1 MAEVEADVDAMPDRL
16 EPGDPQQIGEFWLS
30 GRLGAGGQ
38 GVVYDAYGPD
48 GGRVAIK
55 VLHGAEDSPGELE
68 RMAAE
73 ARAAQRVASFCTAR
87 ILQVRLEPPRPF
99 IVSEYIDGQSL
110 QAAVAGTGGRP
121 GRRFGGDDLH
131 RLGIG
136 IITALTTIHQARV
149 VHRDLKPGN
158 VMLGPDGPRLIDFGI
173 ARVLD
178 THSAT
183 GSGFAGTLRYMAP
196 EVYAGQRAGAEAD
209 VFAWGAI
216 MVFAATGEH
225 AFGGGTLPEIAHRI
239 RTHDPDLTAL
249 PDALRPLVASAL
261 AKDPLARPSARAIL
275 AALTRDPNEGADDL
289 DGLVAAGVAQAGPH
303 TRWEPGDPALG
314 KVAEDAYTALP
325 PRERDLVP
333 EVFLRCVVPGEDGSL
348 ATRPVPVAELAD
360 RQEQGES
367 QAMERV
373 VRAFH
378 PLLVVAGGQVVLARP
393 ALLRAWPRLRD
404 WVEDE
409 RAGLAAHHRLRQA
422 ARTWDDHGRRRG
434 DVLTGARLDEA
445 VHWATAGRRQSLNR
459 LERGLLDASTRAQ
472 TARARRV
479 RAVAVAMAVT
489 TVLSLAATGWAV
501 KAQRTTVQQRDIA
514 AARQL
519 AALSGQFG
527 AAAPDKAALLAVA
540 AQSIRETP
548 ESRAALLTL
557 VTKPARGVLSGY
569 KGDPV
574 AVAADRGGRLLA
586 IGNADGTVALWDVRA
601 HRQVGGFLRLL
612 TPSSGSLPLSVA
624 VSPDGRTL
632 AAAASEVTDTPRGEE
647 VKRAVR
653 LWDVRTR
660 RPLGDLPVTARPN
673 SLVFTP
679 DGKSVAV
686 DDGEGVALWDV
697 RTLSRRGPGVPHS
710 TNNNPDGFTV
720 IAPGAATVATGTVV
734 GGPGPTTLRVW
745 DLNTGRPRKSFPVKG
760 TAVALSPDGRTVVT
774 RETRDP
780 DQGEGFDVYLWD
792 TQTGRQRGGRIP
804 LPSGGEVGPFS
815 PDGRVVVIGTQL
827 WEAGGTHVGTIA
839 TDVGGLLGVAAFAG
853 ESTVVSL
860 DGDGSRKTVR
870 LWDVTVHQPDHRPFA
885 AGRRIGIPPGDE
897 GPQVQGASPDGRT
910 LITYDSESGGSFR
923 GWDVATGKEKAP
935 AVPMPADTAG
945 STGVS
950 RVVVAPDGKTFATG
964 NDYGQVRIWD
974 PAARRWFGTDGAHAG
989 SVSAMAF
996 SPDGRFLATGGGVQS
1011 QGTETSVD
1019 GKVHLWDMKKDALVT
1034 KEPLIATGSGE
1045 SDGVTALAFSPD
1057 GKTLAVGV
1065 DQTAQLWDVS
1075 GRKQRGRPISGLT
1088 TEVNALAFGPDNTTL
1103 AIGTTRTAVLW
1114 NVRDRRQVGT
1124 PLTGH
1129 TGRVTSLAF
1138 SPDGGTLATGG
1149 DDEVVK
1155 LWDTAG
1161 QSQIGAPLAGHT
1173 GPVTAL
1179 AFGRDAASLTTGD
1192 NAATVRRW
1200 NIAMPA
1206 NPAATACAIAGRTLT
1221 RAEWAQYVPPGIGYR
1236 DVCGTA

>member
-1 MAEVEADVDAMPDRL
+1 MAEVRTDVDAMADRL
-16 EPGDPQQIGEFWLS
+16 EPGDPQQIGEFWLA

-48 GGRVAIK
+48 GARVAIK
-55 VLHGAEDSPGELE
+55 VLHGAEDSPGELA

-110 QAAVAGTGGRP
+110 QSAVAGSGGRP

-136 IITALTTIHQARV
+136 IITALTTIHQAKV

-249 PDALRPLVASAL
+249 PDALRPLVAAAL
-261 AKDPLARPSARAIL
+261 AKDPLERPSARAIL
-275 AALTRDPNEGADDL
+275 AALTRDPHDGADDL
-289 DGLVAAGVAQAGPH
+289 DGLVAAGAAQAGPH

-314 KVAEDAYTALP
+314 MVAEDAYTALP

-348 ATRPVPVAELAD
+348 TTRPVQVPELAD
-360 RQEQGES
+360 RQDPDEA

-378 PLLVVAGGQVVLARP
+378 PLLVVTGGQVVLARP

-422 ARTWDDHGRRRG
+422 VRTWDDHGRRRG

-445 VHWATAGRRQSLNR
+445 VHWATAARRQSLNR

-472 TARARRV
+472 TARARRI
-479 RAVAVAMAVT
+479 RAVAVALAVT

-501 KAQRTTVQQRDIA
+501 KAQWETVRERDIA
-514 AARQL
+514 ASRQL

-527 AAAPDKAALLAVA
+527 GAAPDKAALLAVA

-548 ESRAALLTL
+548 ESRAALLTV
-557 VTKPARGVLSGY
+557 VTKPARDVLSGY

-601 HRQVGGFLRLL
+601 HRQVGGFLRLVP
-612 TPSSGSLPLSVA
+612 PSRGGLRLSVA
-624 VSPDGRTL
+624 LSPDGRTL
-632 AAAASEVTDTPRGEE
+632 AAAASEGTESEHDGE

-653 LWDVRTR
+653 LWDVRSR
-660 RPLGDLPVTARPN
+660 RPLGDLPVTPFPH
-673 SLVFTP
+673 SVVFTP
-679 DGKSVAV
+679 DGKGVAV
-686 DDGEGVALWDV
+686 DGGEGVALWDV
-697 RTLSRRGPGVPHS
+697 RTKRRRGPGIHPPAGGD
-710 TNNNPDGFTV
+710 PDGFTV
-720 IAPGAATVATGTVV
+720 IAPDAATVATGVQ
-734 GGPGPTTLRVW
+734 GPGPSTARLW
-745 DLNTGRPRKSFPVKG
+745 DLATGRPRKAFPVKG
-760 TAVALSPDGRTVVT
+760 KAVALSPDGRTVVT
-774 RETRDP
+774 QEIRD
-780 DQGEGFDVYLWD
+780 GEDEGYDVYLWD
-792 TQTGRQRGGRIP
+792 AQTGKQKGGRI
-804 LPSGGEVGPFS
+804 SMAGDGEVGPFS

-827 WEAGGTHVGTIA
+827 WETGGTHLGTIA
-839 TDVGGLLGVAAFAG
+839 TDAGGPLRVVAFAG
-853 ESTVVSL
+853 ERTVVSL

-870 LWDVTVHQPDHRPFA
+870 LWDVAVHQPDHRPFD
-885 AGRRIGIPPGDE
+885 AGRRAGLPPGE
-897 GPQVQGASPDGRT
+897 WPHAKGSSPDGRT
-910 LITYDSESGGSFR
+910 LVAFDSESGESPVFR
-923 GWDVATGKEKAP
+923 VWDVATGREKAP
-935 AVPMPADTAG
+935 PVPVPPETRL
-945 STGVS
+945 TGVS
-950 RVVVAPDGKTFATG
+950 RIVVAPDGKTFAIG
-964 NDYGQVRIWD
+964 NEYGEVGIWD
-974 PAARRWFGTDGAHAG
+974 PAARRWSGGEGRHTGR
-989 SVSAMAF
+989 VSAMAF
-996 SPDGRFLATGGGVQS
+996 SPDGRFLATGGGIRS

-1019 GKVHLWDMKKDALVT
+1019 GKVHLWDMKKRALLT
-1034 KEPLIATGSGE
+1034 KKPLTATGSGE

-1057 GKTLAVGV
+1057 GGTVAVGV
-1065 DQTAQLWDVS
+1065 DQAVQIWDVS
-1075 GRKQRGRPISGLT
+1075 TLEQRGRPISGLAT
-1088 TEVNALAFGPDNTTL
+1088 TVSSLAFGPDGATL
-1103 AIGTTRTAVLW
+1103 AIGATRTAALW
-1114 NVRDRRQVGT
+1114 NVRDRRQIGT

-1129 TGRVTSLAF
+1129 AGTVASLAF

-1149 DDEVVK
+1149 DDGVVK

-1161 QSQIGAPLAGHT
+1161 QSQIGAPLAGHS

-1192 NAATVRRW
+1192 DTATVRRW

-1221 RAEWAQYVPPGIGYR
+1221 RAEWAQYVPPGIDYR
-1236 DVCGTA
+1236 DVCGSA